1 MTFSQVTLSQK
12 TFLLHHTPKSPT
24 QDTWAVSF
32 SLPYIASEY
41 ARAGDGVW
49 YVKTWLSA
57 DQISKRLSIL
67 FDDQSEL
74 RIHEL
79 SRKESTFNARLDWLQ
94 GRLEDDTADEMLNA
108 PRVMWEA
115 LNNAVQSFLFTRPAP
130 AAVMAS
136 SPRNSRAA

>member
-1 MTFSQVTLSQK
+1 MK
-12 TFLLHHTPKSPT
+12 TFLLHHTPKT
-24 QDTWAVSF
+24 AAQDTWAVSF

-57 DQISKRLSIL
+57 DQIGKRLAIL

-79 SRKESTFNARLDWLQ
+79 SRKEASFNARLQWMQ
-94 GRLEDDTADEMLNA
+94 GRLEDDQADEMLNA
-108 PRVMWEA
+108 PRVLWEA
-115 LNNAVQSFLFTRPAP
+115 LNAAVQSFIFSRNAP
-130 AAVMAS
+130 DNAIKHAA
-136 SPRNSRAA
+136 

>member
-1 MTFSQVTLSQK
+1 MTTLQK
-12 TFLLHHTPKSPT
+12 TFLLHHTPKT
-24 QDTWAVSF
+24 AHQDTWAVAF
-32 SLPYIASEY
+32 SLPYIATEY

-57 DQISKRLSIL
+57 EQIAKRLAIL
-67 FDDQSEL
+67 FDDSNEL

-79 SRKESTFNARLDWLQ
+79 SRKESTFNARLEWLQ
-94 GRLEDDTADEMLNA
+94 GRLEDDQADEMLNA

-115 LNNAVQSFLFTRPAP
+115 LNTAVQSFLFTRTLP
-130 AAVMAS
+130 AAAMAA

>member
-1 MTFSQVTLSQK
+1 MTSFQK
-12 TFLLHHTPKSPT
+12 TFLLHHTPKT
-24 QDTWAVSF
+24 AHQDTWAVSF

-57 DQISKRLSIL
+57 DQIAKRLAIL

-79 SRKESTFNARLDWLQ
+79 SRKEAAFNARLEWLQ
-94 GRLEDDTADEMLNA
+94 GRLEDDQSDEMLNA
-108 PRVMWEA
+108 PRVMWAA
-115 LNNAVQSFLFTRPAP
+115 LNAAVQSFIFARAVPD
-130 AAVMAS
+130 AVMAT

>member
-1 MTFSQVTLSQK
+1 MSSFQK
-12 TFLLHHTPKSPT
+12 TFLLHHTPKSAN

-32 SLPYIASEY
+32 SLPYIATEY

-49 YVKTWLSA
+49 YVKTWLTG
-57 DQISKRLSIL
+57 DQIAKRLAIL

-79 SRKESTFNARLDWLQ
+79 SRKESTFNAKLEWMQ

-115 LNNAVQSFLFTRPAP
+115 LNAAVQSFLFTRPAV
-130 AAVMAS
+130 AAGGVMAA

>member
-1 MTFSQVTLSQK
+1 MK
-12 TFLLHHTPKSPT
+12 TFLLHHTPKTAT

-57 DQISKRLSIL
+57 DQIGKRLAIL

-79 SRKESTFNARLDWLQ
+79 SRKEASFNTRLQWLQ
-94 GRLEDDTADEMLNA
+94 GRLEDDQGDEMLNA
-108 PRVMWEA
+108 PRVLWEA
-115 LNNAVQSFLFTRPAP
+115 LNAAVQSFIFSRNVP
-130 AAVMAS
+130 AAVMGS
-136 SPRNSRAA
+136 SVGNSRAA

>member
-1 MTFSQVTLSQK
+1 MK
-12 TFLLHHTPKSPT
+12 TFLLHHTPKTAT

-32 SLPYIASEY
+32 SLPYIASQY

-57 DQISKRLSIL
+57 EQIAKRLAIL

-79 SRKESTFNARLDWLQ
+79 SRKEASFNTRLQWLHGLPASVPGAREC
-94 GRLEDDTADEMLNA
+94 GAGHPTTVR
-108 PRVMWEA
+108 
-115 LNNAVQSFLFTRPAP
+115 
-130 AAVMAS
+130 
-136 SPRNSRAA
+136 SP

>member
-1 MTFSQVTLSQK
+1 MTTLQK
-12 TFLLHHTPKSPT
+12 TFLLHHTPKT
-24 QDTWAVSF
+24 AHQDTWAVAF

-57 DQISKRLSIL
+57 EQIAKRLAIL
-67 FDDQSEL
+67 FDDSNEL

-79 SRKESTFNARLDWLQ
+79 SRKESTFNARLEWLQ
-94 GRLEDDTADEMLNA
+94 GRLEDDQADEMLNA

-115 LNNAVQSFLFTRPAP
+115 LNTAVQSFLFTRTLP
-130 AAVMAS
+130 AAAMAA